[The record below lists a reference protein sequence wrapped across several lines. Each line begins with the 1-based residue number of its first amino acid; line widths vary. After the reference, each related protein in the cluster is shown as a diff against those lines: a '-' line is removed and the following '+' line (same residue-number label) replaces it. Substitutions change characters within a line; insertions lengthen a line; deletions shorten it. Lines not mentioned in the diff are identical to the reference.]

1 MNYFALILPKLVSF
15 LILLSVGYFVAW
27 RGILRRE
34 GMTSIAALLI
44 RVVLPCLSADLLIE
58 QGIDVASLADYAVPV
73 LWMLAAYAVM
83 TAVGAAGARL
93 AGLKGLLKNVHIG
106 CSIGGNYAFVV
117 LPLAM
122 ALFTAQEQSI
132 IPIGSAVDTT
142 VAWTL
147 GLGIFTR
154 GRERESLR
162 GRIKRFF
169 TPVLLSIILALT
181 LNTLKLRLPEC
192 VLTPV
197 RYIGQV
203 SYSLGFIYVGASL
216 YYMPKR
222 LRGYVRP
229 LALLAAGR
237 LVIAPLAVY
246 LISRRFVP
254 EYLSIFLMLVAGA
267 PVMSTSCTI
276 CRQYALD
283 EEYAAAAVFVTTL
296 GCMASIPLL
305 FGAISLLG

>member
-34 GMTSIAALLI
+34 GMASIAALLI

-58 QGIDVASLADYAVPV
+58 QGIDAAALADYAVPV

-132 IPIGSAVDTT
+132 IQIGSAVDTT
-142 VAWTL
+142 MVWTL

-154 GRERESLR
+154 GLERESLR

-181 LNTLKLRLPEC
+181 LNAETAPAGVCAHAGALHRAGQLQSGLHIRGRVAVLHAEAAARVRKAAGAAGGGAAGDSAAGGISHLAALCAGVSEHISDARRGRAGDEHLLHHLP
-192 VLTPV
+192 PV
-197 RYIGQV
+197 R
-203 SYSLGFIYVGASL
+203 
-216 YYMPKR
+216 
-222 LRGYVRP
+222 
-229 LALLAAGR
+229 AG
-237 LVIAPLAVY
+237 
-246 LISRRFVP
+246 
-254 EYLSIFLMLVAGA
+254 
-267 PVMSTSCTI
+267 
-276 CRQYALD
+276 
-283 EEYAAAAVFVTTL
+283 
-296 GCMASIPLL
+296 
-305 FGAISLLG
+305 

>member
-73 LWMLAAYAVM
+73 LWILAAYAVM

-154 GRERESLR
+154 GLERESLR

-216 YYMPKR
+216 CYMPKR
-222 LRGYVRP
+222 LRGYARP

-276 CRQYALD
+276 CCQYALD

>member
-15 LILLSVGYFVAW
+15 LILLSVGCFVAW

-34 GMTSIAALLI
+34 GMASIAALLI
-44 RVVLPCLSADLLIE
+44 RVALPCLSADLLIE
-58 QGIDVASLADYAVPV
+58 QGIDVASLADYAIPV

-147 GLGIFTR
+147 GAGHFYARTGAGESARTDKALLHAGAAVDNTRFDTEHAETAPAGVRAHAGALYRAGQLQSGLHIR
-154 GRERESLR
+154 GRVAVLHAEAAARVRKAAGTAGGGAAGDSAAGGISHLAALCTGVSEHISDARR
-162 GRIKRFF
+162 GRAGDEH
-169 TPVLLSIILALT
+169 LLHH
-181 LNTLKLRLPEC
+181 LP
-192 VLTPV
+192 PV
-197 RYIGQV
+197 R
-203 SYSLGFIYVGASL
+203 
-216 YYMPKR
+216 
-222 LRGYVRP
+222 
-229 LALLAAGR
+229 AG
-237 LVIAPLAVY
+237 
-246 LISRRFVP
+246 
-254 EYLSIFLMLVAGA
+254 
-267 PVMSTSCTI
+267 
-276 CRQYALD
+276 
-283 EEYAAAAVFVTTL
+283 
-296 GCMASIPLL
+296 
-305 FGAISLLG
+305 